1 MSSPDLVPSAGAPFT
16 WLDSQMSA
24 ELLAQAITVAAP
36 RLLVHNL
43 SIARLKLLF
52 DIHVTNAG
60 PTVPIALDTHRLVV
74 ISLSC
79 CAAVLLCCLIRYLH
93 CLLNQQP

>member
-1 MSSPDLVPSAGAPFT
+1 MSSPELAPSAGTPFT

-74 ISLSC
+74 PQPQ
-79 CAAVLLCCLIRYLH
+79 LLCC
-93 CLLNQQP
+93 CTAC